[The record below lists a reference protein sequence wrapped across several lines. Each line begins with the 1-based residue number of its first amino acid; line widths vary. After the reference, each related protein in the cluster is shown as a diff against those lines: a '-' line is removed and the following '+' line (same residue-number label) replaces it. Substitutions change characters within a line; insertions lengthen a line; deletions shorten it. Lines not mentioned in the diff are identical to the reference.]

1 MLSSSQVPSRRF
13 ETKLILGTTSFLRL
27 IVVIWSSVLGFSIP
41 AFSQTSEVIVATIN
55 GEPITQREVDESV
68 SSRITPL
75 KRQLYSLRKVA
86 LENLITRRLLEIE
99 ARNKNSSVE
108 AVRKRMMDGPVNVTT
123 QEVES
128 EYIKNSAFFATM
140 SPDEAKERLR
150 LDLESRA
157 RMKRFREAIATLRST
172 SALVLNL
179 PPPISEI
186 NSGGPASPTRG
197 AKDAPV
203 TIVEFSDF
211 ECRFCSLVQPTL
223 KQVLQ
228 EYGEDVRLVF
238 KYLPSETRLN
248 SIAAA
253 RAAYCAGKQDRF
265 WEFHD
270 ALFAAPSRAAD
281 VIAKLVTQLGLQT
294 KQFEKCQQSDE
305 SLLAV
310 MKDVEA
316 ARAQQINGTPSFI
329 INDNHVSGAISFA
342 DFQRLIDREL
352 HRSSPKASSS
362 N

>member
-1 MLSSSQVPSRRF
+1 MLSASSLVTSRRI
-13 ETKLILGTTSFLRL
+13 ETNLLGTIFLRL
-27 IVVIWSSVLGFSIP
+27 IAVIWSSVLGLSIS
-41 AFSQTSEVIVATIN
+41 AFSQTSEVVVATIN

-75 KRQLYSLRKVA
+75 QQQLYALRKVA

-99 ARNKNSSVE
+99 ARTKNISVE
-108 AVRKRMMDGPVNVTT
+108 AVRQKMMDGPVHVTA
-123 QEVES
+123 QEVEV

-157 RMKRFREAIATLRST
+157 RMKRFREAVANLKSS

-179 PPPISEI
+179 APPTSEM
-186 NSGGPASPTRG
+186 NSGDQAAPTRG
-197 AKDAPV
+197 SKDALV

-223 KQVLQ
+223 NQILQ

-238 KYLPSETRLN
+238 KYLPSETRPN

-270 ALFAAPSRAAD
+270 ALFAAPGRDAD
-281 VIAKLVTQLGLQT
+281 VIARLVTKLGLQA
-294 KQFEKCQQSDE
+294 KQFANCQQSNE

-329 INDNHVSGAISFA
+329 INDNHVSGALPFA